1 MRLPLTGVRVVTL
14 EQFGAGPYGSM
25 NLADMGAEVIKLENP
40 ATGGDASRGMG
51 PHYLGENDS
60 EYFQSLNYNKR
71 SLTLN
76 LKTEQGQEVLH
87 RLVATVDA
95 VANNLRGSQP
105 AALGIDYASLKAFNP
120 KVVCAHLSAY
130 GRGNDREDWPGYDY
144 LMQAEAGFLSVTGEP
159 GTPPARFGL
168 SIIDFMTGMT
178 MAFGLVSA
186 LFDAARTGRGR
197 DVDVSLFD
205 VALSNLTYPG
215 TWFLNSGT
223 VTGRAPRG
231 AHPTATPVQL
241 VKTADGWLF
250 VMCMMEKFWRLL
262 VEVIGHPHWA
272 DEERFATM
280 EARREH
286 RDELTPLLDE
296 ACSGQPTAHW
306 VEALSGKVPVAP
318 VYDIQ
323 QALDNPFVHEIGMV
337 QNSPHPEKPEFR
349 AISNPVKLDGQ
360 RVEERV
366 CAALGADTDDL
377 LRQLGYRDGDIE
389 SLRNNGI
396 V

>member
-1 MRLPLTGVRVVTL
+1 MRLPLAGVRVITL

-25 NLADMGAEVIKLENP
+25 NLADMGAEVIKIENP
-40 ATGGDASRGMG
+40 ASGGDASRSMG
-51 PHYLGENDS
+51 PHFLGPHDS

-76 LKTEQGQEVLH
+76 LKTPDGQAVLH
-87 RLVATVDA
+87 RLVPTVDA
-95 VANNLRGSQP
+95 VANNLRGNQP
-105 AALGIDYASLKAFNP
+105 AALGLDYATLKEFNP

-130 GRGNDREDWPGYDY
+130 GRDNDRADWPGYDY

-186 LFDAARTGRGR
+186 LFDAARSGQGR

-241 VKTADGWLF
+241 VKTADGWIFL
-250 VMCMMEKFWRLL
+250 MCMMDKFWQLL
-262 VEVIGHPHWA
+262 VGVMGSPEWA
-272 DEERFATM
+272 GDARFADM
-280 EARREH
+280 AGRREH
-286 RDELTPLLDE
+286 RDTLTTLLDE
-296 ACSGQPTAHW
+296 TFGAHTTAHW
-306 VEALSGKVPVAP
+306 IEALSGQVPVAP

-323 QALDNPFVHEIGMV
+323 QALDNPFVHQIGMV
-337 QNSPHPEKPEFR
+337 QDSPHPHKANFR
-349 AISNPVKLDGQ
+349 AISNPIKLDGQ
-360 RVEERV
+360 RVKEEV
-366 CAALGADTDDL
+366 CAPLSADTNEL
-377 LRQLGYRDGDIE
+377 LREVGYTDTDIE
-389 SLRNNGI
+389 ALRSSGI
-396 V
+396 I

>member
-1 MRLPLTGVRVVTL
+1 
-14 EQFGAGPYGSM
+14 M
-25 NLADMGAEVIKLENP
+25 NLADMGAEVIKIENP
-40 ATGGDASRGMG
+40 ASGGDASRSMG
-51 PHYLGENDS
+51 PHFLGPNDS

-76 LKTEQGQEVLH
+76 LKTAEGQAVLH
-87 RLVATVDA
+87 RLVPTVDA
-95 VANNLRGSQP
+95 VANNLRGNQP
-105 AALGIDYASLKAFNP
+105 AALGLEYDTLKEFNP

-130 GRGNDREDWPGYDY
+130 GRDNERADWPGYDY

-186 LFDAARTGRGR
+186 LFDAARSGQGR
-197 DVDVSLFD
+197 DVDISLFD

-241 VKTADGWLF
+241 VKTADGWIFL
-250 VMCMMEKFWRLL
+250 MCMMEKFWRLL
-262 VEVIGHPHWA
+262 VEVMGGPEWA
-272 DEERFATM
+272 NDRRFSDMA
-280 EARREH
+280 ARREH
-286 RDELTPLLDE
+286 RDALTELLDKTFSE
-296 ACSGQPTAHW
+296 HPTNYW

-323 QALDNPFVHEIGMV
+323 QALDNPFVQRIGMV
-337 QNSPHPEKPEFR
+337 QDSPHPHKTDFR
-349 AISNPVKLDGQ
+349 AISNPIKLDGQ
-360 RVEERV
+360 RVEEKV
-366 CAALGADTDDL
+366 CAPLGADTEEL
-377 LRQLGYRDGDIE
+377 LRELGYTNGEIE
-389 SLRNNGI
+389 QLRGNGI
-396 V
+396 I